1 MHEPQNGAK
10 AYLRWMY
17 CPWRSR
23 KSFVI
28 RWPNNYLLS
37 VLLQVLLYQCRIIK
51 KDSQS
56 TSVEELEQQVLKQ
69 NELAKSVD
77 TEETKQDDKK

>member
-1 MHEPQNGAK
+1 MKLHISYMFVLYTINILLIYYLCDKKISEYKPQNQAEQ
-10 AYLRWMY
+10 LE
-17 CPWRSR
+17 
-23 KSFVI
+23 
-28 RWPNNYLLS
+28 
-37 VLLQVLLYQCRIIK
+37 
-51 KDSQS
+51 QS